1 MISLTVTQLNKRIK
15 DILEYEPFLE
25 HISVVG
31 EISSFSITRGIAYF
45 NIKDDESLLSC
56 IMFKCSQ
63 VYNIGDKVTVEGKI
77 NYYTKGGKLCLSA
90 TKIETFG
97 QGDLYQKFLQTKE
110 KLENEGLFDIK
121 HKKPIPRFVKRIGV
135 ITSKTGAVFQ
145 DIINVTSRRNPTIDL
160 VLMDVQVQG
169 VVAKDEIVQAINFFS
184 NYKDIDVIIVARG
197 GGSIED
203 LQPFNEEDVARACYN
218 CKKPIISA
226 VGHETDFTIIDFVAD
241 LRAPT
246 PSAGAELLS
255 FNYYDICNTIKKYI
269 ETYTH
274 LIEGKFNQNKML
286 VNNYVLN
293 FYDCVKGLIHNIEFK
308 IFDLNKK
315 LDSGIE
321 NKFNNTKHSVD
332 ILINT
337 LDKLNPINLLK
348 SGYAIISKDNYRV
361 TDYTKIK
368 KSDIIQISTPSND
381 ITAQVIDNKERL

>member
-31 EISSFSITRGIAYF
+31 EISSFSVSRGIAYF

-56 IMFKCSQ
+56 IMFKCGQ
-63 VYNIGDKVTVEGKI
+63 VYNIGDKVTVEGKV

-90 TKIETFG
+90 SKIETFG

-110 KLENEGLFDIK
+110 KLEKEGLFDFK
-121 HKKPIPRFVKRIGV
+121 HKKPIPRYIKRIGV

-184 NYKDIDVIIVARG
+184 NYKDIDVVIVARG

-246 PSAGAELLS
+246 PSAGAELLT
-255 FNYYDICNTIKKYI
+255 FNYYDTCNTIKKYI
-269 ETYTH
+269 ETYNH
-274 LIEGKFNQNKML
+274 LIDRKFNQNKML
-286 VNNYVLN
+286 LNNYVLN

-308 IFDLNKK
+308 IFELNKK
-315 LDSGIE
+315 MDNGIE
-321 NKFNNTKHSVD
+321 NKFNATRHSVD

-368 KSDIIQISTPSND
+368 KSDIIQISTPNND

>member
-31 EISSFSITRGIAYF
+31 EISSFSVTRGIAYF

-56 IMFKCSQ
+56 IMFKCGQ

-121 HKKPIPRFVKRIGV
+121 HKKPIPRFIKRIGV

-169 VVAKDEIVQAINFFS
+169 VVAKDEIVKAINFFS
-184 NYKDIDVIIVARG
+184 TYKNIDVIIVARG

-255 FNYYDICNTIKKYI
+255 FNYYDTCNTIKKYI

-293 FYDCVKGLIHNIEFK
+293 FYDCVKGLIHNIQFK
-308 IFDLNKK
+308 IFDLNKR
-315 LDSGIE
+315 LDNGIE

>member
-56 IMFKCSQ
+56 IMFKCGQ

-121 HKKPIPRFVKRIGV
+121 HKKPIPRFIKRIGV

-169 VVAKDEIVQAINFFS
+169 VVAKDEIIKAINFFS
-184 NYKDIDVIIVARG
+184 TYKNIDVIIVARG

-255 FNYYDICNTIKKYI
+255 FNYYDTCNTIKKYI

-293 FYDCVKGLIHNIEFK
+293 FYDCVKGLIHNIQFK
-308 IFDLNKK
+308 IFDLNKR
-315 LDSGIE
+315 LDNGIE

>member
-31 EISSFSITRGIAYF
+31 EISSFSVTRGIAYF

-56 IMFKCSQ
+56 IMFKCGQ

-110 KLENEGLFDIK
+110 KLGNEGLFDIK
-121 HKKPIPRFVKRIGV
+121 HKKPIPRFIKRIGV

-169 VVAKDEIVQAINFFS
+169 VVAKDEIVKAINFFS
-184 NYKDIDVIIVARG
+184 TYKNIDVIIVARG

-255 FNYYDICNTIKKYI
+255 FNYYDTCNTIKKYI

-293 FYDCVKGLIHNIEFK
+293 FYDCVKGLIHNIQFK
-308 IFDLNKK
+308 IFDLNKR
-315 LDSGIE
+315 LDNGIE